1 MEIDRKVKDI
11 IVDIFDFPHVP
22 YWFTVRQA
30 IKIMKVTLPT
40 REKTSYPLG
49 ILVFDEKYNLLG
61 MVSMKDILR
70 AKEAGLPKSTAVS
83 HMPDGYATASSTSR
97 DGREV
102 TKYAEKAVSEVMTP
116 LKCFVEPDDPV
127 TKAAYLMIDND
138 LMVMPVL
145 ERKKKLVG
153 LVLLTEVFD
162 QLCSEIQKG

>member
-22 YWFTVRQA
+22 YWFTVKQT

-40 REKTSYPLG
+40 KEKTFYPLG

-70 AKEAGLPKSTAVS
+70 GKEAGLPKSAAVS
-83 HMPDGYATASSTSR
+83 HMPEGYAATPSTSR
-97 DGREV
+97 DEGEV
-102 TKYAEKAVSEVMTP
+102 MKYTEKAVSEVMTP
-116 LKCFVEPDDPV
+116 LTCFVEPDDPI

-138 LMVMPVL
+138 LMVIPVL

>member
-22 YWFTVRQA
+22 YWFTVKQA

-40 REKTSYPLG
+40 KEKTFYPLG

-70 AKEAGLPKSTAVS
+70 GKEAGLLKSAPVS
-83 HMPDGYATASSTSR
+83 HMPEGYAVASTSR
-97 DGREV
+97 DEGDV
-102 TKYAEKAVSEVMTP
+102 MKYTEKAVSEVMTP
-116 LKCFVEPDDPV
+116 LKCFVEPDDPI

-138 LMVMPVL
+138 LMVIPVL